1 MLGRCRLA
9 QAAVESLSPV
19 LSWYWWPCR
28 GSVSGTG
35 GLAESLCLWYWWPCQ
50 SFPADAGGHPDPGG
64 GWRRRLDYSDVL
76 ALRCYNQNTL
86 HWPCVVTTRTRC
98 TGLELLQPEHV
109 ALALRCY
116 NQNTLRWPCVFPP
129 KTRCTGLALLQP
141 KHVCIKGEPT
151 RRRKLLWKM
160 ERMCKHSIHLQV
172 LCIYILSN
180 CVQQKY
186 SFLLRIGP
194 LQSAAGLVRSFLF
207 VSPMNDWLM

>member
-86 HWPCVVTTRTRC
+86 HWPCVVTTKTRC
-98 TGLELLQPEHV
+98 AGLAFFHPKHV

-116 NQNTLRWPCVFPP
+116 NQNTSALKESRRGDASCPGKWRECANIPFIYRFCVYIYYQIVCNRSTLFCFELDHF
-129 KTRCTGLALLQP
+129 RAQP
-141 KHVCIKGEPT
+141 G
-151 RRRKLLWKM
+151 
-160 ERMCKHSIHLQV
+160 
-172 LCIYILSN
+172 
-180 CVQQKY
+180 
-186 SFLLRIGP
+186 
-194 LQSAAGLVRSFLF
+194 
-207 VSPMNDWLM
+207 

>member
-64 GWRRRLDYSDVL
+64 GWRRRLDYSDAL

-98 TGLELLQPEHV
+98 TSLALLQPEHV

-116 NQNTLRWPCVFPP
+116 NQNTLHWPCVFPP

-141 KHVCIKGEPT
+141 KHVALALRCYNQNTSALKES
-151 RRRKLLWKM
+151 RRGDASCHGKWR
-160 ERMCKHSIHLQV
+160 ECANIPFIYRFR
-172 LCIYILSN
+172 IYIYYQIVCN
-180 CVQQKY
+180 
-186 SFLLRIGP
+186 
-194 LQSAAGLVRSFLF
+194 RSTLF
-207 VSPMNDWLM
+207 CFELDHFRAQPG